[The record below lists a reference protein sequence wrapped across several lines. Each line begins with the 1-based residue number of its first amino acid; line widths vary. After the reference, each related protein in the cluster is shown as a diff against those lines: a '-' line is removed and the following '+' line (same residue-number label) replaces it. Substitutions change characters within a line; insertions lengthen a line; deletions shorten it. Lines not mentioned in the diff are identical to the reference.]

1 MACLPL
7 KPHESTP
14 VRIHMEEFRVES
26 LVLSLGLAVP
36 KPGTSSYGS
45 WVGLFCYAMEKPL

>member
-1 MACLPL
+1 
-7 KPHESTP
+7 
-14 VRIHMEEFRVES
+14 MEEFRVES